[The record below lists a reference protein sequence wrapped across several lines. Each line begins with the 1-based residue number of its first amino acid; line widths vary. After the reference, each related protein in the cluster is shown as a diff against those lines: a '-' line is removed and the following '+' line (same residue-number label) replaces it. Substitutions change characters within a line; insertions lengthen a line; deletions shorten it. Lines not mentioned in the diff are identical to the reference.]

1 MERVPVYNM
10 CDEIIGGRSE
20 ADIAADIE
28 KTICSLPHDEKVGMR
43 LRLAARLC
51 ENGAFNAA
59 NIWPADKVAAAV
71 VLAAQI
77 ERLLTPDNA

>member
-1 MERVPVYNM
+1 MYTECDKISSRR
-10 CDEIIGGRSE
+10 CDSEIADEIE
-20 ADIAADIE
+20 ARID
-28 KTICSLPHDEKVGMR
+28 SLSHSEKVGMR

-59 NIWPADKVAAAV
+59 EIWPADKVATAV

-77 ERLLTPDNA
+77 ERLLVPDNA